1 MAPAL
6 EVDRRLATV
15 EFTDIVDSTPA
26 AAVAGDRAWSDLLD
40 RHDSVA
46 AAIIAA
52 HEGRLVKSTGDGL
65 LIAFDGPSRA
75 VGCAAALHV
84 AMTELGLPTRAGLH
98 AGEIKSRGD
107 DIAGMAVHIAAR
119 ISALASTGQTVVTRT
134 VRDLVVGSGFDFLD
148 RGEHELKG
156 VAEPWQCYELEP
168 MSPMPVS

>member
-1 MAPAL
+1 
-6 EVDRRLATV
+6 
-15 EFTDIVDSTPA
+15 
-26 AAVAGDRAWSDLLD
+26 
-40 RHDSVA
+40 
-46 AAIIAA
+46 
-52 HEGRLVKSTGDGL
+52 
-65 LIAFDGPSRA
+65 
-75 VGCAAALHV
+75 
-84 AMTELGLPTRAGLH
+84 MTELGLPTRAGLH